1 MFKSPPLDSKFNLLY
16 QIHVSLW
23 SVLSYDLSSYA
34 PTSAG
39 YTTNNIGPLEP
50 EKVPYYHPK
59 PKRDLE
65 FSLNNPRLTMR
76 QRLFFEENGFVV
88 IPQLVPEDLLDHC
101 QERFLD
107 IVSGKVNKGK
117 SFQNQGCHKT
127 MAV

>member
-1 MFKSPPLDSKFNLLY
+1 MSFGIPDTEP
-16 QIHVSLW
+16 
-23 SVLSYDLSSYA
+23 LSYDLSSYA

-65 FSLNNPRLTMR
+65 YSLNNPRLSMKQR
-76 QRLFFEENGFVV
+76 QFFEENGFVV
-88 IPQLVPEDLLDHC
+88 IPKLVPEDLLDHC
-101 QERFLD
+101 QERFLH

-117 SFQNQGCHKT
+117 SFFHSVEITGFFCNSDFT
-127 MAV
+127 